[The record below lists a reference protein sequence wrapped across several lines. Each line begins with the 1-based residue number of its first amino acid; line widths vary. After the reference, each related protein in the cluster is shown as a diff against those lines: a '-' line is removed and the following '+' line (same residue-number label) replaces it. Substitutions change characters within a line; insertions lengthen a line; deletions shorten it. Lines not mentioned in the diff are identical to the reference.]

1 MEPPKNLDDNAT
13 TGHRRPLPCS
23 PCSPLLDATLLAA
36 PLLAAPL
43 LAAAALLLAAALRV
57 RKTNAHDSDLPPLPA
72 CFEGLRRV
80 RRVYIQDR

>member
-36 PLLAAPL
+36 PLL
-43 LAAAALLLAAALRV
+43 LAAALRV

-72 CFEGLRRV
+72 WFEGLRRV

>member
-36 PLLAAPL
+36 PLLAA
-43 LAAAALLLAAALRV
+43 AALLLAAALRV

-72 CFEGLRRV
+72 WFEGLRRV